1 MKSHPDPIPGL
12 AKTGRL
18 LARLSSRS
26 ALATDFAMLME
37 RVPEY
42 RAATFR
48 AAVIDDN
55 ILARSSLS
63 ARAKLF
69 KEIKG
74 RYLLDE
80 ASPLFAAFI
89 AEWRAY
95 PDPHD
100 RQLLSY
106 VLFALNDRTVFLT
119 SSEWLFP
126 HLRQASS
133 ELRIGDL
140 IVFFHRLGKASHP
153 EVAAWT
159 KTTLTRVAQHYLASV
174 RDFGLAI
181 GGTRKVAVRPS
192 LQPAPVRL
200 LLRAL
205 LMAGTAPS
213 AIIRHESFKILG
225 IGPGEVV
232 DVLSD
237 LNRQGALRFRMQADI
252 IELTL

>member
-1 MKSHPDPIPGL
+1 MTSSTTIPGL
-12 AKTGRL
+12 VENGRL
-18 LARLSSRS
+18 LARISSRS

-42 RAATFR
+42 RAAAFL

-55 ILARSSLS
+55 ILARASLS
-63 ARAKLF
+63 ARAKLY

-74 RYLLDE
+74 RYLLDTDS
-80 ASPLFAAFI
+80 ALFTAFL

-106 VLFALNDRTVFLT
+106 ILFALNDRTVFVT
-119 SSEWLFP
+119 SRDWLFP

-140 IVFFHRLGKASHP
+140 TVFFQRLGKTSHP
-153 EVAAWT
+153 EVAAWAPI
-159 KTTLTRVAQHYLASV
+159 TLTRVAQHYLASV
-174 RDFGLAI
+174 RDFGLAT
-181 GGTRKVAVRPS
+181 GGTLKTAVRPS
-192 LQPAPVRL
+192 VQPAPVRL

-205 LMAGTAPS
+205 MLAGVPIAET
-213 AIIRHESFKILG
+213 IRHESFKILG
-225 IGPGEVV
+225 IVPGEVV
-232 DVLSD
+232 DILSE
-237 LNRQGALRFRMQADI
+237 LNRHGVLRFRMQADV
-252 IELTL
+252 IELSL